1 MHKLQYEYT
10 GIRSNG
16 EKKYA
21 ILDPSK
27 KYSVISLNRLI
38 KDGIDIN
45 NLSLK
50 SIFLPEETKVVVKV
64 ELNLLIGKERIE
76 EEILVNLSEES
87 KEEFYLGNDFLSSY
101 SIEKIGNSTTKYYE
115 IETNKN
121 FYFSVEE
128 CEKSPKK
135 LLNFFTISLII
146 AVFAVII
153 FNYQFITDLLLPSV
167 NDEKGIM
174 LLTRQSSNF
183 NVSEFIM
190 NAEELG
196 HEIDSFK
203 LPSKEMMKQNIKNCY
218 SLANKFDQIMVIRN
232 TIPQLKKNLNDF
244 ASSLEIAENSYVKIY
259 GDGLWLFL
267 VFEKCIKNILDY
279 ISNKSLMT
287 YIHRTIDYN
296 EEKNL
301 SRSIDVLIEALKT
314 FCSSV
319 KEAREATLKAESY
332 STDTH
337 KQVIEARSVLK
348 GNLSTWNKISNYVNS
363 IIDKTGGDSLIIDD
377 KIANIKNTSDDLKGI
392 AKGLLNFK
400 ENLEKY
406 SNVFHNLLAN
416 TGSLK
421 RLEWNEHEV
430 NKTTELLNMIK
441 KNHENYRSKSNH

>member
-1 MHKLQYEYT
+1 
-10 GIRSNG
+10 
-16 EKKYA
+16 
-21 ILDPSK
+21 
-27 KYSVISLNRLI
+27 
-38 KDGIDIN
+38 
-45 NLSLK
+45 
-50 SIFLPEETKVVVKV
+50 
-64 ELNLLIGKERIE
+64 
-76 EEILVNLSEES
+76 
-87 KEEFYLGNDFLSSY
+87 
-101 SIEKIGNSTTKYYE
+101 
-115 IETNKN
+115 
-121 FYFSVEE
+121 
-128 CEKSPKK
+128 
-135 LLNFFTISLII
+135 
-146 AVFAVII
+146 
-153 FNYQFITDLLLPSV
+153 
-167 NDEKGIM
+167 M
-174 LLTRQSSNF
+174 LLTRQSSKFNF
-183 NVSEFIM
+183 SEFIM

-218 SLANKFDQIMVIRN
+218 SLANKFDQIMVI
-232 TIPQLKKNLNDF
+232 
-244 ASSLEIAENSYVKIY
+244 
-259 GDGLWLFL
+259 
-267 VFEKCIKNILDY
+267 
-279 ISNKSLMT
+279 
-287 YIHRTIDYN
+287 HHN
-296 EEKNL
+296 EEKAL

-319 KEAREATLKAESY
+319 KEAREATLKAELY

-337 KQVIEARSVLK
+337 KQVIEARSVLNS
-348 GNLSTWNKISNYVNS
+348 NLSTWNKISNYVNS

>member
-10 GIRSNG
+10 GLRSNG

-45 NLSLK
+45 NLSLE
-50 SIFLPEETKVVVKV
+50 SIILPEETKVVVKV
-64 ELNLLIGKERIE
+64 ELNLLIGKESIE
-76 EEILVNLSEES
+76 ESLLVNLSGES
-87 KEEFYLGNDFLSSY
+87 RDEFYLGNDFLSSY
-101 SIEKIGNSTTKYYE
+101 SIEKIGNSTKYYLRQ
-115 IETNKN
+115 NKN

-128 CEKSPKK
+128 CPKK
-135 LLNFFTISLII
+135 LLNIFTISLII
-146 AVFAVII
+146 AVFAII
-153 FNYQFITDLLLPSV
+153 MFKYQFITDLLL
-167 NDEKGIM
+167 NDEKGNT
-174 LLTRQSSNF
+174 LLTRQSSKFNF
-183 NVSEFIM
+183 SEFIM

-203 LPSKEMMKQNIKNCY
+203 LPSKEMMKQNSVNCY
-218 SLANKFDQIMVIRN
+218 SLANKFAQIMVIRN
-232 TIPQLKKNLNDF
+232 TIPQLKNNLDDL
-244 ASSLEIAENSYVKIY
+244 ASRLEIAENSYVKIY
-259 GDGLWLFL
+259 SDGLLLFL

-319 KEAREATLKAESY
+319 TEAHEATLKAESY

-337 KQVIEARSVLK
+337 KQVIEARSVLNS
-348 GNLSTWNKISNYVNS
+348 NLSTWNKISNYVNS
-363 IIDKTGGDSLIIDD
+363 MIDKTGGDSLIIDD

-392 AKGLLNFK
+392 AKVLLKFK

>member
-128 CEKSPKK
+128 
-135 LLNFFTISLII
+135 L
-146 AVFAVII
+146 
-153 FNYQFITDLLLPSV
+153 

-183 NVSEFIM
+183 NFSEFIM

-267 VFEKCIKNILDY
+267 IIMKKKIFHDL
-279 ISNKSLMT
+279 
-287 YIHRTIDYN
+287 
-296 EEKNL
+296 
-301 SRSIDVLIEALKT
+301 LI
-314 FCSSV
+314 
-319 KEAREATLKAESY
+319 
-332 STDTH
+332 TDTH